1 MNRITLSGK
10 VLDTPL
16 QVHSYNKEVFYR
28 FYIESFR
35 KSGRTD
41 VLPCVIPE
49 SLMNRIELCKSVTL
63 YGEVRTRNLHKDGKS
78 HLEVYV
84 KVKEVRDYCGRDINT
99 VVMPVCFVCKQI
111 GVSKTPKGENIA
123 NVILASNRVEDK
135 HSDYIPTIVWDD
147 KAYAVSEYPIGTELS
162 VVGNLRSRIYSKKY
176 DDGFVELKTAYE
188 LSVTDLEVNEREE

>member
-1 MNRITLSGK
+1 MNRIKLSGK

-16 QVHSYNKEVFYR
+16 QIHSYNKEVFYK

-49 SLMNRIELCKSVTL
+49 SLMNRIEFCKSVTL
-63 YGEVRTRNLHKDGKS
+63 YGEVRTRNIHTDGKS

-84 KVKEVRDYCGRDINT
+84 KVNEVSDYYGPDVNE
-99 VVMPVCFVCKQI
+99 VVMPVCFICKQI
-111 GVSKTPKGENIA
+111 GINKTFKGETIA
-123 NVILASNRVEDK
+123 DVVLASNREGDK
-135 HSDYIPTIVWDD
+135 HSDYIPAIVWND
-147 KAYAVSEYPIGTELS
+147 KAYVVSDCPIGTELS
-162 VVGNLRSRIYSKKY
+162 VVGNLRSRVYSKKY

-188 LSVTDLEVNEREE
+188 LSITNLEVNEREK